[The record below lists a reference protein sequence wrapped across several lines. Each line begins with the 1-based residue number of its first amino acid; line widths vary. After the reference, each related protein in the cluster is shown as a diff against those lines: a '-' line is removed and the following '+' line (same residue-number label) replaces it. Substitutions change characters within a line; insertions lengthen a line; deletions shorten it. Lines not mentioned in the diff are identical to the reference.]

1 VSQLLLLGLLTL
13 LTACKQTDCAKLER
27 VAIAGAYKG
36 GGALG
41 EERLLRVR
49 LTATSQ
55 QVVLTWTMMDGS
67 RIRATYRVA
76 KQRKEP

>member
-1 VSQLLLLGLLTL
+1 VRASVLLGLLTL
-13 LTACKQTDCAKLER
+13 LTGCRQTDCDKLER
-27 VAIAGAYKG
+27 APIAGTYKG

-41 EERLLRVR
+41 EERLLRVG
-49 LTATSQ
+49 LAASSQ

-76 KQRKEP
+76 KQRNEP